1 VTAVDAWRRELEALE
16 PAAWPTFLTAR
27 SGLPGPRADLSL
39 VQAAAESADAE
50 VVEALL
56 AHGGEYATMC
66 AAAAAG
72 RRADDPASER
82 TARLLATDDRWRV
95 REGVAIGLQLLGDA
109 DPVTLFAIAH
119 RWVADPDPLVQRA
132 AVAAVCEPRL
142 LRSPEAA
149 AGAIEVCRRA
159 TRRLASMPP
168 DLSRGPGAR
177 TLRQALG
184 YAWSVAVAA
193 DPPAGLE
200 AFGAL
205 DTTVPDIA
213 WIVTQ
218 NRRRKRL
225 SALL

>member
-1 VTAVDAWRRELEALE
+1 
-16 PAAWPTFLTAR
+16 
-27 SGLPGPRADLSL
+27 
-39 VQAAAESADAE
+39 
-50 VVEALL
+50 
-56 AHGGEYATMC
+56 M
-66 AAAAAG
+66 
-72 RRADDPASER
+72 
-82 TARLLATDDRWRV
+82 
-95 REGVAIGLQLLGDA
+95 
-109 DPVTLFAIAH
+109 
-119 RWVADPDPLVQRA
+119 
-132 AVAAVCEPRL
+132 CEPRL

-149 AGAIEVCRRA
+149 AGAIEICRRA
-159 TRRLASMPP
+159 TRRLASMPA